1 MWQFTATTYLTLIE
15 KEKPVRHNPV
25 SLKALTYIALL
36 TLSACAG
43 VQPVAYNSLAS
54 SSQLKE
60 NHADD
65 AAHTPFKYAAPVV
78 WSRYSQVIIDPVVVY
93 RGSDNQFGDLSD
105 TDKDVLAVYM
115 NKAFAET
122 LSKRFDLATQ
132 PSPAT
137 LRVKLTLTGAEKTTA
152 VIGQAMHFDI
162 AGNLYNGI
170 QAIRGG
176 KGAFSG
182 SVSYAVEV
190 FDSSTGRLLRAYVTK
205 QYPNAMNL
213 PAAFGSLSAAKT
225 GLDKGASALAEQLR

>member
-1 MWQFTATTYLTLIE
+1 M
-15 KEKPVRHNPV
+15 
-25 SLKALTYIALL
+25 
-36 TLSACAG
+36 LSACAG

-60 NHADD
+60 NRDHD
-65 AAHTPFKYAAPVV
+65 AAQTPFRYAAPVL
-78 WSRYSQVIIDPVVVY
+78 WSRYSQVIVDPVAVY
-93 RGSDNQFGDLSD
+93 QGADNQFGDLSD
-105 TDKDVLAVYM
+105 SDKDVLAAYM
-115 NKAFAET
+115 HKTFADT

-162 AGNLYNGI
+162 AGNLYNGV

-190 FDSSTGRLLRAYVTK
+190 YDSASGHLLRAYVTK

-213 PAAFGSLSAAKT
+213 AAAFGSLSAAET
-225 GLDKGASALAEQLR
+225 GIDKGADALVEQLR

>member
-1 MWQFTATTYLTLIE
+1 M
-15 KEKPVRHNPV
+15 
-25 SLKALTYIALL
+25 
-36 TLSACAG
+36 LSACAG

-54 SSQLKE
+54 SSQLEE
-60 NHADD
+60 NRDHD
-65 AAHTPFKYAAPVV
+65 AAQMPFRYAAPVL
-78 WSRYSQVIIDPVVVY
+78 WSRYSQVIVDPVAVY
-93 RGSDNQFGDLSD
+93 QGADNQFGDLSD
-105 TDKDVLAVYM
+105 SDKDVLSAYM
-115 NKAFAET
+115 HKTFADT

-162 AGNLYNGI
+162 AGNLYNGV

-190 FDSSTGRLLRAYVTK
+190 YDSASGRLLRAYVTK

-213 PAAFGSLSAAKT
+213 PAAFGSLSAAET
-225 GLDKGASALAEQLR
+225 GIDKGADALVEQLR

>member
-1 MWQFTATTYLTLIE
+1 MSSACVAF
-15 KEKPVRHNPV
+15 
-25 SLKALTYIALL
+25 L
-36 TLSACAG
+36 TLSACVG
-43 VQPVAYNSLAS
+43 VQPVAYGSLAS

-60 NHADD
+60 NRDSD
-65 AAHTPFKYAAPVV
+65 AAQTPFRYAAPVL
-78 WSRYSQVIIDPVVVY
+78 WSRYSQVIVDPVVVY
-93 RGSDNQFGDLSD
+93 QGGDNQFGDLSD
-105 TDKDVLAVYM
+105 SDKDVLAAYM
-115 NKAFAET
+115 HKTFADT
-122 LSKRFDLATQ
+122 LSRRFDLATE

-162 AGNLYNGI
+162 AGNLYNGV

-190 FDSSTGRLLRAYVTK
+190 YDSASGRLLRAYVTK

-213 PAAFGSLSAAKT
+213 AAAFGTLSAART
-225 GLDKGASALAEQLR
+225 GIDKGADALVEQLR

>member
-1 MWQFTATTYLTLIE
+1 MSSACVVVLM
-15 KEKPVRHNPV
+15 
-25 SLKALTYIALL
+25 
-36 TLSACAG
+36 LSACAG

-60 NHADD
+60 NRDHD
-65 AAHTPFKYAAPVV
+65 AAQTPFRYAAPVL
-78 WSRYSQVIIDPVVVY
+78 WSRYSQVIVDPVAVY
-93 RGSDNQFGDLSD
+93 QGADNQFGDLSD
-105 TDKDVLAVYM
+105 SDKDVLAAYM
-115 NKAFAET
+115 HKTFADT

-162 AGNLYNGI
+162 AGNLYNGV

-190 FDSSTGRLLRAYVTK
+190 YDSASGHLLRAYVTK

-213 PAAFGSLSAAKT
+213 AAAFGSLSAAET
-225 GLDKGASALAEQLR
+225 GIDKGADALVEQLR

>member
-1 MWQFTATTYLTLIE
+1 MSSACVVF
-15 KEKPVRHNPV
+15 
-25 SLKALTYIALL
+25 L

-43 VQPVAYNSLAS
+43 VQPVAYGSLAS

-60 NHADD
+60 NRDSD
-65 AAHTPFKYAAPVV
+65 AAQTPFRYAAPVL
-78 WSRYSQVIIDPVVVY
+78 WSRYSQVIVDPVVVY
-93 RGSDNQFGDLSD
+93 QGGDNQFGDLSD
-105 TDKDVLAVYM
+105 SDKDVLAAYM
-115 NKAFAET
+115 HKTFADT
-122 LSKRFDLATQ
+122 LSRRFDLANE

-162 AGNLYNGI
+162 AGNLYNGV

-190 FDSSTGRLLRAYVTK
+190 YDSASGRLLRAYVTK

-213 PAAFGSLSAAKT
+213 AAAFGTLSAART
-225 GLDKGASALAEQLR
+225 GIDKGADALVEQLR

>member
-1 MWQFTATTYLTLIE
+1 MLNSRFLHTSSTC
-15 KEKPVRHNPV
+15 V
-25 SLKALTYIALL
+25 ALL
-36 TLSACAG
+36 MLSACAG

-60 NHADD
+60 NRDSD
-65 AAHTPFKYAAPVV
+65 AAQTPFRYAAPVL
-78 WSRYSQVIIDPVVVY
+78 WSRYSQVIVDPVAVY
-93 RGSDNQFGDLSD
+93 QGGDNQFGDLSD
-105 TDKDVLAVYM
+105 TDKDVLAAYM
-115 NKAFAET
+115 HKTFAET
-122 LSKRFDLATQ
+122 LAKRFDLATQ

-162 AGNLYNGI
+162 AGNLYNGV

-190 FDSSTGRLLRAYVTK
+190 YDSASGHLLRAFVTK

-213 PAAFGSLSAAKT
+213 AAAFGSLSAART
-225 GLDKGASALAEQLR
+225 GIDKGADALIEQLR

>member
-1 MWQFTATTYLTLIE
+1 MLNNRFLHMSSAC
-15 KEKPVRHNPV
+15 VV
-25 SLKALTYIALL
+25 LL
-36 TLSACAG
+36 MLSACAG

-60 NHADD
+60 NRDHD
-65 AAHTPFKYAAPVV
+65 AAQTPFRYAAPVL
-78 WSRYSQVIIDPVVVY
+78 WSRYSQVIVDPVAVY
-93 RGSDNQFGDLSD
+93 QGADNQFGDLSD
-105 TDKDVLAVYM
+105 SDKDVLAAYM
-115 NKAFAET
+115 HKTFADT

-152 VIGQAMHFDI
+152 LIGQAMHFDI
-162 AGNLYNGI
+162 AGNLYNGV

-190 FDSSTGRLLRAYVTK
+190 YDSASGRLLRAYVTK

-213 PAAFGSLSAAKT
+213 PAAFGSLSAAET
-225 GLDKGASALAEQLR
+225 GIDKGADALVEQLR

>member
-1 MWQFTATTYLTLIE
+1 M
-15 KEKPVRHNPV
+15 
-25 SLKALTYIALL
+25 
-36 TLSACAG
+36 LSACAG
-43 VQPVAYNSLAS
+43 VQPVAYSSLAS

-60 NHADD
+60 NRDHD
-65 AAHTPFKYAAPVV
+65 AAQTPFRYAEPVV
-78 WSRYSQVIIDPVVVY
+78 WSHYSQVIVDPVAVY

-105 TDKDVLAVYM
+105 EDKDVLAAYM
-115 NKAFAET
+115 KKTFAET

-132 PSPAT
+132 PSPAA

-162 AGNLYNGI
+162 AGNLYNGV

-190 FDSSTGRLLRAYVTK
+190 YDSATGRLLRAYVTK

-213 PAAFGSLSAAKT
+213 PAAFGSLAAART
-225 GLDKGASALAEQLR
+225 GIDKGATALVEPSQTVHW

>member
-1 MWQFTATTYLTLIE
+1 M
-15 KEKPVRHNPV
+15 V
-25 SLKALTYIALL
+25 
-36 TLSACAG
+36 SACAG

-60 NHADD
+60 NRDHD
-65 AAHTPFKYAAPVV
+65 AAQTPFRYAAPVL
-78 WSRYSQVIIDPVVVY
+78 WSRYSQVIVDPVAVY
-93 RGSDNQFGDLSD
+93 QGADNQFGDLSD
-105 TDKDVLAVYM
+105 SDKDVLAAYM
-115 NKAFAET
+115 HKTFADT

-152 VIGQAMHFDI
+152 LIGQAMHFDI
-162 AGNLYNGI
+162 AGNLYNGV

-190 FDSSTGRLLRAYVTK
+190 YDSASGRLLRAYVTK

-213 PAAFGSLSAAKT
+213 PAAFGSLSAAET
-225 GLDKGASALAEQLR
+225 GIDKGADALVEQLR

>member
-1 MWQFTATTYLTLIE
+1 M
-15 KEKPVRHNPV
+15 
-25 SLKALTYIALL
+25 
-36 TLSACAG
+36 LSACAG
-43 VQPVAYNSLAS
+43 VQPVAYSSLAS

-60 NHADD
+60 NRDHD
-65 AAHTPFKYAAPVV
+65 AAQTPFRYAAPVL
-78 WSRYSQVIIDPVVVY
+78 WSRYSQVIVDPVAVY
-93 RGSDNQFGDLSD
+93 QGADNQFGDLSD
-105 TDKDVLAVYM
+105 SDKDVLAAYM
-115 NKAFAET
+115 HKTFADT

-162 AGNLYNGI
+162 AGNLYNGV

-190 FDSSTGRLLRAYVTK
+190 YDSASGRLLRAYVTK

-213 PAAFGSLSAAKT
+213 PAAFGSLSAAET
-225 GLDKGASALAEQLR
+225 GIDKGADALVEQLR

>member
-1 MWQFTATTYLTLIE
+1 MLNTRLLHMSSACVAF
-15 KEKPVRHNPV
+15 
-25 SLKALTYIALL
+25 L
-36 TLSACAG
+36 TLSACVG
-43 VQPVAYNSLAS
+43 VQPVAYGSLAS

-60 NHADD
+60 NRDSD
-65 AAHTPFKYAAPVV
+65 AAQTPFRYAAPVL
-78 WSRYSQVIIDPVVVY
+78 WSRYSQVIVDPVVVY
-93 RGSDNQFGDLSD
+93 QGGDNQFGDLSD
-105 TDKDVLAVYM
+105 SDKDVLAAYM
-115 NKAFAET
+115 HKTFADT
-122 LSKRFDLATQ
+122 LSRRFDLATE

-162 AGNLYNGI
+162 AGNLYNGV

-190 FDSSTGRLLRAYVTK
+190 YDSASGRLLRAYVTK

-213 PAAFGSLSAAKT
+213 AAAFGTLSAART
-225 GLDKGASALAEQLR
+225 GIDKGADALVEQLR

>member
-1 MWQFTATTYLTLIE
+1 MSSAC
-15 KEKPVRHNPV
+15 VV
-25 SLKALTYIALL
+25 LL
-36 TLSACAG
+36 MLSACAG

-60 NHADD
+60 NRDHD
-65 AAHTPFKYAAPVV
+65 AAQTPFRYAAPVL
-78 WSRYSQVIIDPVVVY
+78 WSRYSQVIVDPVAVY
-93 RGSDNQFGDLSD
+93 QGADNQFGDLSD
-105 TDKDVLAVYM
+105 SDKDVLAAYM
-115 NKAFAET
+115 HKTFADT

-152 VIGQAMHFDI
+152 LIGQAMHFDI
-162 AGNLYNGI
+162 AGNLYNGV

-190 FDSSTGRLLRAYVTK
+190 YDSASGRLLRAYVTK

-213 PAAFGSLSAAKT
+213 PAAFGSLSAAET
-225 GLDKGASALAEQLR
+225 GIDKGADALVEQLR

>member
-1 MWQFTATTYLTLIE
+1 M
-15 KEKPVRHNPV
+15 
-25 SLKALTYIALL
+25 
-36 TLSACAG
+36 LSACAG
-43 VQPVAYNSLAS
+43 VQPVAYSSLAS

-60 NHADD
+60 NRDHD
-65 AAHTPFKYAAPVV
+65 AAQTPFLYAAPVL
-78 WSRYSQVIIDPVVVY
+78 WSRYSQVIVDPVAVY
-93 RGSDNQFGDLSD
+93 RGADNQFGDLSD
-105 TDKDVLAVYM
+105 SDKDVLAAYM
-115 NKAFAET
+115 HKTFADT

-152 VIGQAMHFDI
+152 VVGQAMHFDI
-162 AGNLYNGI
+162 AGNLYNGV

-190 FDSSTGRLLRAYVTK
+190 YDSASGRLLRAYVTK

-213 PAAFGSLSAAKT
+213 PAAFGSLSAAET
-225 GLDKGASALAEQLR
+225 GIDKGADALVEQLR